1 MKKFLGIIIAII
13 AIFIIGFA
21 IYNLINKNN
30 SNNFSNTSSE
40 YNAIRTTVE
49 INNTIESIK
58 PVESELYS
66 FSTPI
71 KSTDDNRLTNLKLTC
86 NKINGTI
93 VKAGS
98 EFSFYKVVGPSE
110 AKDGYK
116 IADALDAD
124 GNTIKL
130 IGGGNC
136 QVSTTIY
143 NAALGTSGLKVT
155 ERHEHS
161 NDVPYIEDG
170 KDAAVA
176 YGHLDLKFKNTN
188 NYDIKL
194 YSTVNDNKV
203 IVKIFRVS

>member
-1 MKKFLGIIIAII
+1 MKKILGIIISII
-13 AIFIIGFA
+13 VIFIVGFL
-21 IYNLINKNN
+21 IYNWINKNN
-30 SNNFSNTSSE
+30 SDTFSNTSSE

-49 INNTIESIK
+49 INNITESIQ

-71 KSTDDNRLTNLKLTC
+71 KSNDDNRLTNLKLTC

-161 NDVPYIEDG
+161 NDVPYIENG

-194 YSTVNDNKV
+194 YSTVSDNKV

>member
-1 MKKFLGIIIAII
+1 MKKILGIIIAII

-21 IYNLINKNN
+21 IYNLVNKDNT
-30 SNNFSNTSSE
+30 NNFSNISSE

-49 INNTIESIK
+49 INNITESIQ

-116 IADALDAD
+116 VADALDAD

-194 YSTVNDNKV
+194 YSTVSDNKV

>member
-1 MKKFLGIIIAII
+1 MKKILGIIIAII

-30 SNNFSNTSSE
+30 SNRFSNTSSE
-40 YNAIRTTVE
+40 YNAIRTTTE
-49 INNTIESIK
+49 TNTIIQQIPAEN
-58 PVESELYS
+58 ELYS

-86 NKINGTI
+86 GKINGTI

-143 NAALGTSGLKVT
+143 NAALGVSGLEVT

-194 YSTVNDNKV
+194 YSTISDNKV

>member
-1 MKKFLGIIIAII
+1 MKKILGIIIAII

-30 SNNFSNTSSE
+30 SNRFSNTSSE
-40 YNAIRTTVE
+40 YNAIRTTTE
-49 INNTIESIK
+49 TNTIIQQIPAEN
-58 PVESELYS
+58 ELYS

-86 NKINGTI
+86 GKINGTI

-143 NAALGTSGLKVT
+143 NAALGVSGLEVT

-161 NDVPYIEDG
+161 NDVPYIENG

-194 YSTVNDNKV
+194 YSTISDNKV

>member
-1 MKKFLGIIIAII
+1 MKKILGIITAII

-21 IYNLINKNN
+21 IYDLINENN
-30 SNNFSNTSSE
+30 SNTFSNTSSE

-49 INNTIESIK
+49 INNGTESIK
-58 PVESELYS
+58 SAGDELYS

-86 NKINGTI
+86 DKINGTI

-143 NAALGTSGLKVT
+143 NAALGVSGLEVT

-161 NDVPYIEDG
+161 NDVAYIEDG

-194 YSTVNDNKV
+194 YSTVSDNKV

>member
-143 NAALGTSGLKVT
+143 NAVLGTSGLKVT

-176 YGHLDLKFKNTN
+176 YGHLDLKFKNNTGFDIRIETNVTN
-188 NYDIKL
+188 N
-194 YSTVNDNKV
+194 N
-203 IVKIFRVS
+203 VKIVLYKIT

>member
-1 MKKFLGIIIAII
+1 MKKILGIIISII
-13 AIFIIGFA
+13 VIFIFGFV
-21 IYNLINKNN
+21 IYNWINKNN
-30 SNNFSNTSSE
+30 SNTFSNISSE

-49 INNTIESIK
+49 INNITESIQ

-71 KSTDDNRLTNLKLTC
+71 KSTDENRLTNLKLTC
-86 NKINGTI
+86 NKINGTL
-93 VKAGS
+93 VNAGS
-98 EFSFYKVVGPSE
+98 EFSFYQIVGPSE

-143 NAALGTSGLKVT
+143 NAALGVSGLDVT

-194 YSTVNDNKV
+194 YSTVSDNKV

>member
-49 INNTIESIK
+49 INNITESIK

-86 NKINGTI
+86 GKINGTI

-194 YSTVNDNKV
+194 YSTVSDNKV

>member
-1 MKKFLGIIIAII
+1 MKKILGIIIAII
-13 AIFIIGFA
+13 AIFIIGFV
-21 IYNLINKNN
+21 IYNLINKDNTHH
-30 SNNFSNTSSE
+30 FSNISSE

-49 INNTIESIK
+49 INNDNESK
-58 PVESELYS
+58 SLEKELYS

-143 NAALGTSGLKVT
+143 NAALGTSGLNVT

-194 YSTVNDNKV
+194 YSTVSDNKV